1 MDHFL
6 KILNFLFGIIMCCT
20 GSRFLNRLNTQMHIS
35 VHHSALLLLRQNLPA
50 NKRSLFSF
58 SLHAVPLLPTIKVA
72 DMRGTGG
79 PTRHPQSERSVQLGW
94 TPCLCQVTWA
104 VFVHL
109 AQFHVIWAW
118 SEQRLASVGTEGS
131 AETSR
136 VNREISFPRAC
147 RMRVCIMSPGSK
159 AWSDYL
165 LFDVFVYDGIS

>member
-1 MDHFL
+1 MGSSWVALVQGFWTGLTHR
-6 KILNFLFGIIMCCT
+6 CT
-20 GSRFLNRLNTQMHIS
+20 LALHR
-35 VHHSALLLLRQNLPA
+35 SALRLLRQNLPA
-50 NKRSLFSF
+50 NKRSIFSF
-58 SLHAVPLLPTIKVA
+58 SLRAVPLLPTIKVA

-79 PTRHPQSERSVQLGW
+79 PTPHPQSERSVQLGW

-118 SEQRLASVGTEGS
+118 SEQSLAGVGTEGS
-131 AETSR
+131 TETSH

-159 AWSDYL
+159 EWSDYL